1 MTIDTAVPR
10 TAENAT
16 PEDVDSGRPDAD
28 CLVVDDQD
36 VDVCEQTMPHHD
48 RTKRLSRRLAG
59 RWRPI
64 AVTSLVLACAGTAGA
79 LYFTTYR
86 SDRASAEATTQV
98 AKAASDGAVALLS
111 YAPASLDHD
120 LAAARSHLTGGFL
133 TYYSQFADQFV
144 APAAKQKDIHAV
156 ASVVRAATIDA
167 HADSAHV
174 LIFLNQTTTSR
185 ENPEPTQSASSV
197 NVGLTKIDGVWRI
210 SSFDPI

>member
-1 MTIDTAVPR
+1 MTTDTAVPH
-10 TAENAT
+10 TAEDAT
-16 PEDVDSGRPDAD
+16 AEDAD
-28 CLVVDDQD
+28 SAQSVDDRAVVDDQRAD
-36 VDVCEQTMPHHD
+36 VSEQTASDPD
-48 RTKRLSRRLAG
+48 RPKRLTRRLAD
-59 RWRPI
+59 RWRAI

-79 LYFTTYR
+79 LYFTTYL

-98 AKAASDGAVALLS
+98 AKAASEGAVALLS
-111 YAPASLDHD
+111 YAPATLDHD

-156 ASVVRAATIDA
+156 ASVLRAATIDA

-197 NVGLTKIDGVWRI
+197 NVGLTKIDGGWRI

>member
-1 MTIDTAVPR
+1 MTTDTAVPH
-10 TAENAT
+10 TAEDAT
-16 PEDVDSGRPDAD
+16 PEDADSAQPD
-28 CLVVDDQD
+28 DDRAVIEDQC
-36 VDVCEQTMPHHD
+36 VDVSEQTTSEPD
-48 RTKRLSRRLAG
+48 RPKRLTRRLAG
-59 RWRPI
+59 RRPI

-86 SDRASAEATTQV
+86 SDLAGAEATTQV
-98 AKAASDGAVALLS
+98 AKAASEGAVALLS
-111 YAPASLDHD
+111 YAPATLDHD

-197 NVGLTKIDGVWRI
+197 NVGLTKIDGGWRI

>member
-1 MTIDTAVPR
+1 MTTEAAAPTADDT
-10 TAENAT
+10 T
-16 PEDVDSGRPDAD
+16 PEDVESDQPDEASSVAD
-28 CLVVDDQD
+28 EQH
-36 VDVCEQTMPHHD
+36 VDVSGDQTTSNP
-48 RTKRLSRRLAG
+48 RRSKPLTRRLAG
-59 RWRPI
+59 RWRSI
-64 AVTSLVLACAGTAGA
+64 AVMSLMLACAGTAGA
-79 LYFTTYR
+79 TYLTTYR
-86 SDRASAEATTQV
+86 NDRASAEAETQV
-98 AKAASDGAVALLS
+98 AKAASEGAVALLS

-197 NVGLTKIDGVWRI
+197 KVGLTKNNGVRRI

>member
-1 MTIDTAVPR
+1 M
-10 TAENAT
+10 
-16 PEDVDSGRPDAD
+16 
-28 CLVVDDQD
+28 
-36 VDVCEQTMPHHD
+36 
-48 RTKRLSRRLAG
+48 
-59 RWRPI
+59 
-64 AVTSLVLACAGTAGA
+64 SLMLACAGTAGA
-79 LYFTTYR
+79 TYLTTYR
-86 SDRASAEATTQV
+86 NDRASAEAETQV
-98 AKAASDGAVALLS
+98 AKAASEGAVALLS

-197 NVGLTKIDGVWRI
+197 KVGLTKNNGVWRI

>member
-1 MTIDTAVPR
+1 MTTETAAPLADN
-10 TAENAT
+10 TA
-16 PEDVDSGRPDAD
+16 PEDVDSDQPD
-28 CLVVDDQD
+28 
-36 VDVCEQTMPHHD
+36 DVCPAADEQPIDVSEQTTSNPG
-48 RTKRLSRRLAG
+48 RSKRLTRRLAG
-59 RWRPI
+59 RWRSI
-64 AVTSLVLACAGTAGA
+64 AVTSLMLACAGTAGA
-79 LYFTTYR
+79 TYFTTYR

-98 AKAASDGAVALLS
+98 AKAASEGAVALLS

>member
-1 MTIDTAVPR
+1 MTIDTAVPH
-10 TAENAT
+10 TADDTT
-16 PEDVDSGRPDAD
+16 PEDVDGDRPDAD
-28 CLVVDDQD
+28 CLVVDDQG
-36 VDVCEQTMPHHD
+36 VDVSEPTTSNPDQA
-48 RTKRLSRRLAG
+48 KRLTRRLAE
-59 RWRPI
+59 RWRSI

-79 LYFTTYR
+79 VYFTTYR

>member
-1 MTIDTAVPR
+1 MTTETAAPPADN
-10 TAENAT
+10 TA
-16 PEDVDSGRPDAD
+16 PEDVDSDQPDDA
-28 CLVVDDQD
+28 CPAVDEQPID
-36 VDVCEQTMPHHD
+36 VSEQTTSNLG
-48 RTKRLSRRLAG
+48 RSKRLTRRLAG
-59 RWRPI
+59 RWRSI
-64 AVTSLVLACAGTAGA
+64 AVTSLMLACAGTAGA
-79 LYFTTYR
+79 TYLTTYR

-98 AKAASDGAVALLS
+98 AKAASEGAVALLS

>member
-1 MTIDTAVPR
+1 MTTDTSVPHTTDDTALDDVDGDRPDDDYSAVDDR
-10 TAENAT
+10 DVDASEHAT
-16 PEDVDSGRPDAD
+16 PTPDRA
-28 CLVVDDQD
+28 
-36 VDVCEQTMPHHD
+36 
-48 RTKRLSRRLAG
+48 KRLTRRLAG

-64 AVTSLVLACAGTAGA
+64 AVMSLMLACAGTAGA
-79 LYFTTYR
+79 TYLTTYR
-86 SDRASAEATTQV
+86 NDRASAEATTQV
-98 AKAASDGAVALLS
+98 AKAASEGAVALLS

>member
-1 MTIDTAVPR
+1 MTTDTAARRP
-10 TAENAT
+10 ADEAT
-16 PEDVDSGRPDAD
+16 SDDVDSIGLDEECA
-28 CLVVDDQD
+28 VADDQP
-36 VDVCEQTMPHHD
+36 VEESHEPTSG
-48 RTKRLSRRLAG
+48 RGGGKRIARRIAG
-59 RWRPI
+59 RWRSI
-64 AVTSLVLACAGTAGA
+64 AVMSLVLACTGTAVA
-79 LYFTTYR
+79 LYFSTYR
-86 SDRASAEATTQV
+86 SDRASAEAATRVT
-98 AKAASDGAVALLS
+98 KAASEGAVALLS

-185 ENPEPTQSASSV
+185 DNPEPAQSASSV
-197 NVGLTKIDGVWRI
+197 KVGLTKVDGVWRI

>member
-1 MTIDTAVPR
+1 MTIDTAVPH
-10 TAENAT
+10 TAGNAA
-16 PEDVDSGRPDAD
+16 PEDVDSAQPDDD
-28 CLVVDDQD
+28 CAVADDQCID
-36 VDVCEQTMPHHD
+36 VSEQTTSEPE
-48 RTKRLSRRLAG
+48 RPKRLTRRLAG
-59 RWRPI
+59 RWRSI

-79 LYFTTYR
+79 VYFTTYR

-98 AKAASDGAVALLS
+98 AKAASEGAVALLS

-156 ASVVRAATIDA
+156 ASVVRAATIEA